1 MIWRG
6 GRDRDGY
13 AWREHGRANV
23 YVPSPERAVDR
34 PADGVGS
41 GVVRWYIGNKNN
53 ILNDILV
60 DAHDVIIT
68 YL

>member
-1 MIWRG
+1 MDTPGGNMGERMCMYHPRRG
-6 GRDRDGY
+6 L
-13 AWREHGRANV
+13 
-23 YVPSPERAVDR
+23 DR